1 MKESLISVIVP
12 VYNVEGFVTKCL
24 ESIAAQTYPGFEC
37 IIVDD
42 GSTDNTGAICDA
54 FCVTDARFKVIHQ
67 ENRGVGFARNTG
79 LDISKGEY
87 IQFVDGDDALS
98 PDTFEYTL
106 RLIQS
111 DTYDWVSYEYTYVD
125 VTGDA
130 LSTSETSDFGVIA
143 GEDALRRMLVGPAK
157 GRTVFKNTTN
167 KLYSRRIL
175 GGFRFR
181 FQTYEDFPFNT
192 QVYLCT
198 KKAYHSN
205 KRLYLWTRRPGSIT
219 FPIDKESSAR
229 SSLAAMLSYSSLL
242 NIVTPN
248 NNSRFRSVFLI
259 AIYRKLMFTRYKTT
273 NTTCYIEFLNHYK
286 QITKQTVR
294 EYLTNIYIPFREKVM
309 VVSMMLFPFL
319 GRLTFRIMGN

>member
-1 MKESLISVIVP
+1 MKRPLISVIVP
-12 VYNVEGFVTKCL
+12 VYNVECFVKNCL

-42 GSTDNTGAICDA
+42 GSTDNSGAICDA
-54 FCVTDARFKVIHQ
+54 FCVTDTRFKVIHQ
-67 ENRGVGFARNTG
+67 ENRGVGFARNAG
-79 LDISKGEY
+79 LDIIKGEY
-87 IQFVDGDDALS
+87 VQFVDGDDAIS

-111 DTYDWVSYEYTYVD
+111 DSYDWVSYEYTYVN
-125 VTGDA
+125 VTGGT
-130 LSTSETSDFGVIA
+130 LSTSETSESGVIT
-143 GEDALRRMLVGPAK
+143 GEEAIRRMLIGPAM

-175 GGFRFR
+175 GNFRFR
-181 FQTYEDFPFNT
+181 FQTYEDFPFNIL
-192 QVYLCT
+192 VYLST

-229 SSLAAMLSYSSLL
+229 SSLATMLSYSSLL

-248 NNSRFRSVFLI
+248 DDYHLRSVFLI
-259 AIYRKLMFTRYKTT
+259 ALYRKLLFTRFKTT
-273 NTTCYIEFLNHYK
+273 KTTCYIEFLSHYK

-294 EYLTNIYIPFREKVM
+294 EYLTDIYIPVREKVM
-309 VVSMMLFPFL
+309 VIFMMLFPFL
-319 GRLTFRIMGN
+319 GRFAFRIMGN